1 MIDMA
6 ISQFSNKRT
15 FQARYLKGSF
25 INVFLLIFINHA
37 VQITFQRSAHILLKI
52 SLAIFQ
58 TPFEYISDN
67 NHTDIGADIL

>member
-52 SLAIFQ
+52 SLAIF
-58 TPFEYISDN
+58 
-67 NHTDIGADIL
+67 

>member
-37 VQITFQRSAHILLKI
+37 VQITFQ
-52 SLAIFQ
+52 
-58 TPFEYISDN
+58 
-67 NHTDIGADIL
+67 

>member
-6 ISQFSNKRT
+6 ISQFSNKRN

-37 VQITFQRSAHILLKI
+37 VQITFQ
-52 SLAIFQ
+52 
-58 TPFEYISDN
+58 
-67 NHTDIGADIL
+67 